1 MSWEQFIYFAMAA
14 ILLWAIG
21 ALLFKL
27 RLWVRR
33 DKESKEVITDCDH
46 LFSLYHLELLLKQMR
61 DELMEATTPGEELV
75 TCTLGYR
82 RVDLDT
88 QLVQAIHDG
97 LTLDEVL
104 ATPVHIEVMNLLV
117 ELVGIGKDTIVGGLD
132 I

>member
-1 MSWEQFIYFAMAA
+1 
-14 ILLWAIG
+14 
-21 ALLFKL
+21 
-27 RLWVRR
+27 
-33 DKESKEVITDCDH
+33 
-46 LFSLYHLELLLKQMR
+46 
-61 DELMEATTPGEELV
+61 METTTPGEELV

-88 QLVQAIHDG
+88 QLAQAIHDG